1 MNRWRIA
8 ALILLLTA
16 LVMLGVI
23 GLWIFTDLSD
33 NLDNIILWTKI
44 AAAPFFGGNIC
55 LLIGALLELKKQ
67 KKG

>member
-8 ALILLLTA
+8 ALVLLLAA
-16 LVMLGVI
+16 LVILGVI

-44 AAAPFFGGNIC
+44 AAVPFFSGNIC